1 MNRPDEER
9 DVAPKWIGRG
19 YFTTTGKRLSN
30 EWFAA
35 LEGASEV
42 NKNRG
47 YQNIPHARPG
57 PHVRAHQ
64 SFRATVAPGPRS
76 GRLRAVTSK
85 NCNKLGFWRFP
96 GRPAKDSL
104 GYARRGNL
112 SRLHSQRSRSTAMR
126 CAMRTNPISRWM
138 PGNS

>member
-76 GRLRAVTSK
+76 GRLRAVTRFIYASSQSSHTHL
-85 NCNKLGFWRFP
+85 NCV
-96 GRPAKDSL
+96 
-104 GYARRGNL
+104 RRIP
-112 SRLHSQRSRSTAMR
+112 R
-126 CAMRTNPISRWM
+126 
-138 PGNS
+138 

>member
-1 MNRPDEER
+1 MITRKALPRRTFLRGMGTAIALPFLDSMVPAFATAAQGKPPLRMVFVYVPNGIDMRN
-9 DVAPKWIGRG
+9 WNGRG

-76 GRLRAVTSK
+76 GRLRAVT
-85 NCNKLGFWRFP
+85 RFI
-96 GRPAKDSL
+96 
-104 GYARRGNL
+104 YA
-112 SRLHSQRSRSTAMR
+112 SS
-126 CAMRTNPISRWM
+126 
-138 PGNS
+138 